1 MANLRDYQIP
11 AIAFHTPAETSNS
24 ETTMQTQ
31 QAPDEEVRLTDEQG
45 VDSVNANAGTTF
57 PEATD
62 EFNEEG
68 IEGIAQDNEAEST
81 RHDQARVNP
90 STP

>member
-1 MANLRDYQIP
+1 MANLRGNQIP
-11 AIAFHTPAETSNS
+11 AIAFDTPAETSNS
-24 ETTMQTQ
+24 ETTLQTQ

-45 VDSVNANAGTTF
+45 TEAVHANVDITF

-62 EFNEEG
+62 DINEEG

-81 RHDQARVNP
+81 RNDQAGVSP